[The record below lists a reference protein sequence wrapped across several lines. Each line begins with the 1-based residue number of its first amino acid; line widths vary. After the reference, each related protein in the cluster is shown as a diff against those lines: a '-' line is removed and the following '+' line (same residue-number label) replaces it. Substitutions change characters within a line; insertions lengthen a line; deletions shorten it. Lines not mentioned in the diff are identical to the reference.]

1 MNCIYK
7 FFKFSTFILLLVVSF
22 ILSTQMNVYAQDSA
36 SECTEPAMVPECSGS
51 DADNCSTSCGST
63 FSFCCPLSSPAGCG
77 NDFGTLCNGSN
88 CDASDICMIPDQCKG
103 TDIPQCSGATLTSCS
118 VCSANEFCC
127 PTSPTASC
135 NPTFNGLCNGN
146 TCTDQNICQVPEPPP
161 PPPVRTTRNL
171 TFINN
176 CTETVWVG
184 GSAKSGLTDANS
196 GFELSPKGTTG
207 NTTTISVP
215 GNLQSANFW
224 PRTSCTFP
232 CTSVPC
238 CQTGDCANSSNMVV
252 ECKGGTKAPP
262 ANSFEV
268 TFNESPDNDFYDIT
282 NVDGYTIGIAVQQM
296 NGVKLNKNPTI
307 NGVPAP
313 QLNCG
318 SPVCT
323 NFEMSTCPPELS
335 DTTDTGRQICWGL
348 GGAANDPT
356 QRATSMILQNIASSC
371 HQLALV
377 GAACSAEDTNG
388 NSCGTTPPSAGCG
401 DSVSLFCC
409 SPYND
414 NLPSPH
420 GGIGCA
426 DATDPNYVNACSGVW
441 PTPDASWCT
450 MAKIKSGFCTYNGV
464 FEQQCNQAYS
474 WQFNDSN
481 STYQCINPDYQI
493 TFCPTSANT
502 DHDGLLDSEDTDSD
516 NDGIP
521 NEEEMASGDFS
532 ARIIPDDPDGDGIPN
547 ELDLDSDGDCIPDH
561 IEGGGK
567 NDADRDGF
575 TDNFV
580 DIDGDGLHD
589 EHDVDQMGNILPIPD
604 SDEDEVP
611 DFLDTDS
618 DNDGVSDTNE
628 ANGLD
633 ADENGLCDDS
643 EDRNQ
648 DGLADSVHPSSGAPL
663 NFTDSDNDGILD
675 HLDADDQNIIQG
687 CSLANKGRSNFNV
700 LWLFIPAIFLARR
713 MRRRK

>member
-1 MNCIYK
+1 M
-7 FFKFSTFILLLVVSF
+7 
-22 ILSTQMNVYAQDSA
+22 
-36 SECTEPAMVPECSGS
+36 PVPECSGNNAIICNGCAS
-51 DADNCSTSCGST
+51 DQ
-63 FSFCCPLSSPAGCG
+63 FCCPNTDPGGCA
-77 NDFGTLCNGSN
+77 NTFSDACNN
-88 CDASDICMIPDQCKG
+88 TTCDASQVCKVANKCIEPATVPDCAGNDK
-103 TDIPQCSGATLTSCS
+103 TICSGCGDGQ
-118 VCSANEFCC
+118 FCC
-127 PTSPTASC
+127 PMGTTGSCGNSFDNACEFSTCDASE
-135 NPTFNGLCNGN
+135 
-146 TCTDQNICQVPEPPP
+146 ICQIPEPPP
-161 PPPVRTTRNL
+161 PPPVRSTRNL

-176 CTETVWVG
+176 CNETVWVG

-196 GFELSPKGTTG
+196 GFELSAQGMAG

-215 GNLQSANFW
+215 GNLQSVNFW

-282 NVDGYTIGIAVQQM
+282 NVDGYTVGIAVQQM
-296 NGVKLNKNPTI
+296 NGVKLNSDPTI

-335 DTTDTGRQICWGL
+335 ETTDTGRQVCWGL

-371 HQLALV
+371 DQLALV
-377 GAACSAEDTNG
+377 GAACSAEDTND
-388 NSCGTTPPSAGCG
+388 NSCGTTSSAGCG
-401 DSVSLFCC
+401 DSGSLFCC

-414 NLPSPH
+414 DLPNLH

-426 DATDPNYVNACSGVW
+426 DATDPNYINTCSGVW

-450 MAKIKSGFCTYNGV
+450 QAGIPDSFCTYNGV
-464 FEQQCNQAYS
+464 FEYQCSQAYS

-493 TFCPTSANT
+493 TFCPNSSNT
-502 DHDGLLDSEDTDSD
+502 DHDAILDSEDTDSD

-589 EHDVDQMGNILPIPD
+589 EHDADQIGNILPIPD
-604 SDEDEVP
+604 SDKDGVP

-663 NFTDSDNDGILD
+663 NFTDSDNDGIFD
-675 HLDADDQNIIQG
+675 HLDADDQNIIQDCINCGQG
-687 CSLANKGRSNFNV
+687 CSLAESGSSNINII
-700 LWLFIPAIFLARR
+700 WLLIPAVLLLVRL
-713 MRRRK
+713 RRKK